1 MSARRSQRNRL
12 YLVGVLPSLLLL
24 LVSAR
29 LLMVAVDQD
38 AGVAAYAAG
47 EHASA
52 QERFA
57 RNGLL
62 NPLEPWI
69 APFNEGDALF
79 RLADYRGAV
88 ASFTAALS
96 EAPAERE
103 CDVANNLALSHEA
116 LGDRASRRGELAAAL
131 ASWQRGRDAL
141 ERCLSPE
148 APGSEET
155 RATSRVIEARLEDKI
170 GPQVEVEA
178 DVPVP
183 SDDETKAKIDAVEQR
198 NQLAR
203 ERRER
208 RTEQQAPGGGGAGAG
223 GSGDGADLPPAW

>member
-1 MSARRSQRNRL
+1 MTRRAQRNRL

-29 LLMVAVDQD
+29 LLLVAVDQD
-38 AGVAAYAAG
+38 EGLTAYSAGQ
-47 EHASA
+47 HASA
-52 QERFA
+52 RERFE
-57 RNGLL
+57 RNGVL

-79 RLADYRGAV
+79 RLDDYRGAV
-88 ASFTAALS
+88 ASFSAALS
-96 EAPAERE
+96 VAPAERE
-103 CDVANNLALSHEA
+103 CDVRNNLALSHEA
-116 LGDRASRRGELAAAL
+116 LGDRASRRGNLAAAL
-131 ASWQRGRDAL
+131 ASWQRGRNAI

-148 APGSEET
+148 TPASEET
-155 RATSRVIEARLEDKI
+155 RAASQAIDTRLQEKI

-183 SDDETKAKIDAVEQR
+183 SDDETQAKIDAVEQR

-208 RTEQQAPGGGGAGAG
+208 RTEQQAPGGGGLGAG
-223 GSGDGADLPPAW
+223 GQGDGPDLPPAW